1 MKPDQESE
9 MDKLRQELLN
19 DPKVR
24 IGKNVLRDWAA
35 ERGKSPENQ
44 RTDVPPDRA

>member
-1 MKPDQESE
+1 MPTPTTPDKPTSQQSE

-24 IGKNVLRDWAA
+24 IGKNVLRDL
-35 ERGKSPENQ
+35 ER
-44 RTDVPPDRA
+44 DRMAKPTAV